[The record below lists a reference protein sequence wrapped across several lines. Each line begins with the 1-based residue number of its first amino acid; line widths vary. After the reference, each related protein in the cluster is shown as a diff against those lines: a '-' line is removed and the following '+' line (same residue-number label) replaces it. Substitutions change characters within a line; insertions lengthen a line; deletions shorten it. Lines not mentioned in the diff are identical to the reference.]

1 MTMRW
6 RRHTWLR
13 TVVGVAMLLGV
24 WGACTRASD
33 VSRGKAGAGQAAPHR
48 FAAQASFEEH
58 RNARG
63 GWDRTVVEPRY
74 ELVRVRQRM
83 DRDAVDVLLVERL
96 ASTSHSDA
104 EASESTLA
112 VSGWTGARAR
122 FDAKLWSF
130 GDASDQG
137 AVLAEPQLFAATKH
151 GCCGAEDV
159 HHYYSLRT
167 GRLEATGTAEG
178 VAFVAIPNTLVSRVV
193 AYHGTNGE
201 HPPQTGSSIPELLG
215 VLTLGSDEGPLHRV
229 AVTAAGVEP
238 WTPTLRLKAAGKP
251 EETSSLDLWAAD
263 GHPSPHG
270 VRGFRVLL
278 TFEDRT
284 HLAIPVE
291 DDDFD
296 LAHATVPSPFHLLRL
311 DTPAARPPRSH

>member
-1 MTMRW
+1 MTW
-6 RRHTWLR
+6 RRHIWLR
-13 TVVGVAMLLGV
+13 TVAGAAMLLGA
-24 WGACTRASD
+24 WGACTRASG
-33 VSRGKAGAGQAAPHR
+33 VSRVKAGAGQAAPQR

-96 ASTSHSDA
+96 ESTSHSDA

-122 FDAKLWSF
+122 FDAKVWSF

-137 AVLAEPQLFAATKH
+137 TVLAEQQLFASTKH

-167 GRLEATGTAEG
+167 GRLEATATAEG
-178 VAFVAIPNTLVSRVV
+178 VGFVAIPNTLVSRVV

-201 HPPQTGSSIPELLG
+201 HPPPTVTSIPELLG
-215 VLTLGSDEGPLHRV
+215 VLTLGSDDGPLHRV
-229 AVTAAGVEP
+229 AVTAAGVEH

-251 EETSSLDLWAAD
+251 EETASLDLWAAD
-263 GHPSPHG
+263 GHPLPHG
-270 VRGFRVLL
+270 VRGFQVVL
-278 TFEDRT
+278 TFEDRAR
-284 HLAIPVE
+284 LAIPVD

-296 LAHATVPSPFHLLRL
+296 LAHATVPSPFHLQRL
-311 DTPAARPPRSH
+311 DTPAARR

>member
-1 MTMRW
+1 MTMGS

-13 TVVGVAMLLGV
+13 TLVGAAMVLAV
-24 WGACTRASD
+24 WGACTRASGGGR
-33 VSRGKAGAGQAAPHR
+33 VKAGAGQAASHR
-48 FAAQASFEEH
+48 FEAQASFEEH

-74 ELVRVRQRM
+74 ELVHVRQRM

-96 ASTSHSDA
+96 ESTSHSDA
-104 EASESTLA
+104 EASESTFA

-130 GDASDQG
+130 GDASDEG
-137 AVLAEPQLFAATKH
+137 AVLAEQQLFASTKH
-151 GCCGAEDV
+151 GCCGAEGV
-159 HHYYSLRT
+159 HCYYSLRT
-167 GRLEATGTAEG
+167 GRLAATATAEG

-201 HPPQTGSSIPELLG
+201 HPPQTVSSIPELLG
-215 VLTLGSDEGPLHRV
+215 VLTLGSDDGPLHRV
-229 AVTAAGVEP
+229 AVTAAGVEH
-238 WTPTLRLKAAGKP
+238 WTPALRLKAAGKP
-251 EETSSLDLWAAD
+251 EETASLDLWAAD

-270 VRGFRVLL
+270 IRGFQVVL
-278 TFEDRT
+278 TFEDRAR
-284 HLAIPVE
+284 LAIPVE

-296 LAHATVPSPFHLLRL
+296 LAHAAVPSPFHLLRL
-311 DTPAARPPRSH
+311 DPPAVRR

>member
-6 RRHTWLR
+6 RRHNWLS
-13 TVVGVAMLLGV
+13 TVAGAAMLFAAAL
-24 WGACTRASD
+24 GACTRASGGG
-33 VSRGKAGAGQAAPHR
+33 RGKAGAGQAAPHR

-83 DRDAVDVLLVERL
+83 DRDAVDVLLVEL
-96 ASTSHSDA
+96 LESTSHSDA
-104 EASESTLA
+104 EESESTLA
-112 VSGWTGARAR
+112 VSAWTAARGR

-137 AVLAEPQLFAATKH
+137 AVLAEQQLFASTKH

-159 HHYYSLRT
+159 HQYYSLRT
-167 GRLEATGTAEG
+167 GRLEASATAEG
-178 VAFVAIPNTLVSRVV
+178 VGFVAIPNTLVSRVV

-201 HPPQTGSSIPELLG
+201 HPPRTVTSIPELLG
-215 VLTLGSDEGPLHRV
+215 VLTLGSDDGPLHRV
-229 AVTAAGVEP
+229 AVTAAGIEH
-238 WTPTLRLKAAGKP
+238 WTPTLRLKATGKP
-251 EETSSLDLWAAD
+251 EETATLDLWAAD

-270 VRGFRVLL
+270 VRGFQVLL
-278 TFEDRT
+278 TFEDRIR
-284 HLAIPVE
+284 LAIPVE

-296 LAHATVPSPFHLLRL
+296 LAHATVPAPFHLLRL
-311 DTPAARPPRSH
+311 DTPTPGH